1 MQKPQPKTRVVTA
14 WVRPIYCK
22 DGRLYAALCAED
34 KATGELKKEGLTRSP
49 HIHVAVDAFASFSGH
64 ASFSVC
70 YRVEFE
76 TQFPDWRLFN
86 KKGTIR
92 TGRPIARGCLCFAVK
107 LLRITDFWVV
117 LTERRFQLT
126 AWLNLLPRSAR
137 DSAARVKRGR
147 TPAEAFKPLVTAH
160 KRCRPMSGAE
170 LAVASFGSPARY
182 DLLCT
187 VVLRCERRDAALKLT
202 FSPDGSSW
210 LFCNAALALLEHAPQ
225 HGPAVRQALQEVANL
240 HEEPLQPGN
249 WGFFAKYLASSR
261 SVCDLDA
268 PGWATGD
275 AQVDKQRGLLLQ
287 WASPSATARAPW
299 TGKLRDAPPGL
310 VKTAYAG
317 GASSFY
323 LLDRQHCATGSGN
336 ATTVRVTLVYSPG
349 TRGAGCIDASVAPT
363 TLAGTTACSCLSAT
377 ADGAPCAV
385 PLKYAALIPA
395 LMRTAVVDAALEP
408 WTDRDLVSLLSC
420 FQSVHVLH
428 ASASDVAS
436 RLLRLCGQ
444 KALKPV
450 RLEPPA
456 QAVPQPQQ
464 LVAAEEEE
472 GSLSAGFE
480 FAVLDED
487 EKQFL
492 AKRAAEEARRM
503 EEWGASRAEWE
514 ASRVCNVE

>member
-1 MQKPQPKTRVVTA
+1 M
-14 WVRPIYCK
+14 
-22 DGRLYAALCAED
+22 
-34 KATGELKKEGLTRSP
+34 LTS
-49 HIHVAVDAFASFSGH
+49 
-64 ASFSVC
+64 
-70 YRVEFE
+70 
-76 TQFPDWRLFN
+76 
-86 KKGTIR
+86 
-92 TGRPIARGCLCFAVK
+92 
-107 LLRITDFWVV
+107 
-117 LTERRFQLT
+117 
-126 AWLNLLPRSAR
+126 WLNMLPRSAR
-137 DSAARVKRGR
+137 DAAVRAKRGC
-147 TPAEAFKPLVTAH
+147 TPAEEFNSLKAAH
-160 KRCRPMSGAE
+160 KRCSPMPAAE

-187 VVLRCERRDAALKLT
+187 VVLRCERRDAALKLA
-202 FSPDGSSW
+202 FSPDGISW
-210 LFCNAALALLEHAPQ
+210 LCCNAALALLEHLPR
-225 HGPAVRQALQEVANL
+225 HGPAVRQAMQEVANL
-240 HEEPLQPGN
+240 HEQPLLPGN

-275 AQVDKQRGLLLQ
+275 ARVDTQRGLLLQ
-287 WASPSATARAPW
+287 WASPSATAHAPW

-349 TRGAGCIDASVAPT
+349 ARGAGCIDASVAPT

-408 WTDRDLVSLLSC
+408 WADRGLVSLLSC

-436 RLLRLCGQ
+436 RLLRLCDQ

-456 QAVPQPQQ
+456 KAAPQRQQ
-464 LVAAEEEE
+464 LVVAEEKED
-472 GSLSAGFE
+472 SLNAGLE
-480 FAVLDED
+480 FAVLDEED
-487 EKQFL
+487 MRYL
-492 AKRAAEEARRM
+492 AERKAQTARIRA
-503 EEWGASRAEWE
+503 EWGARPTG
-514 ASRVCNVE
+514 RVGRLMRL